1 MQRMDRFRTNY
12 HSKVGNNQLDSEYTL
27 LSDNFRQNPKHKDY
41 FLLFVKAM
49 VNLNSKKELHLILA
63 LIDYLYQKQ
72 EKKKIC
78 EGIRA
83 LPT

>member
-12 HSKVGNNQLDSEYTL
+12 LSKVGNNQLDSEYTL
-27 LSDNFRQNPKHKDY
+27 LSDNFRQNSKHKDY

-49 VNLNSKKELHLILA
+49 VNLNSKKELLILA

-72 EKKKIC
+72 EEKKIC

-83 LPT
+83 LPM